1 MQSQPLIYNEYAAW
15 YHLFTAPEEYDEEEA
30 IYSGAIIA
38 ASSSTPQTLLDLGCG
53 GGNLAWH
60 YKRRFEA
67 TLTDISAEILEQ
79 SRSINPECEHILG
92 DMRTLRLGRDFDA
105 VLVHDS
111 VMYMTTEQDLRQAI
125 ETAFIHTRP
134 GGVALF
140 APDCV
145 RETFTSRTDHGGN
158 DGEGRAVRYLE
169 WTWDSDPTDT
179 TFETDFVL
187 ILREDGQPPQTFTT
201 TTWRAYSRAPNG
213 SSGWA
218 EAGFRATVHP
228 LIHSDVEPGTVE
240 YFVAVRP
247 EPGSATNG

>member
-1 MQSQPLIYNEYAAW
+1 MQSSPLIYTDYADW

-38 ASSSTPQTLLDLGCG
+38 ASSTTPRTLLDLGCG

-60 YKRRFEA
+60 YKHRFQA
-67 TLTDISAEILEQ
+67 TLTDISADILEQ
-79 SRSINPECEHILG
+79 SKSINPECEHLIG
-92 DMRTLRLGRDFDA
+92 DMRTLRLGRTFDA

-111 VMYMTTEQDLRQAI
+111 VMYMTTEQDLRQAM
-125 ETAFIHTRP
+125 ETAFVHTRP

-145 RETFTSRTDHGGN
+145 RDTFKSRTDHGGN

-169 WTWDSDPTDT
+169 WTGDDDPTDT
-179 TFETDFVL
+179 IIETDFVL
-187 ILREDGQPPQTFTT
+187 ILREDGQPPRTVHDRHIEGLF
-201 TTWRAYSRAPNG
+201 SRAE
-213 SSGWA
+213 WMEWLA
-218 EAGFRATVHP
+218 EAGFQPTVHS

-240 YFVAVRP
+240 FFVAVRP
-247 EPGSATNG
+247 N